1 MRSPEAVFDN
11 DAADPV
17 QPGCPDHQRAGRVG
31 EGRLF
36 AEHKHRDPGR
46 HERYACLQRAGA
58 RTVASLRFAAAAAA
72 AAVIMELK
80 DTLVYNSSVRLLSK
94 Y

>member
-1 MRSPEAVFDN
+1 MCDS

-17 QPGCPDHQRAGRVG
+17 QPGCPDHHRAGRVG

-36 AEHKHRDPGR
+36 AEHKRRDPGR
-46 HERYACLQRAGA
+46 HERYVCLHRAAA
-58 RTVASLRFAAAAAA
+58 RTVDSLRFSAAAAA
-72 AAVIMELK
+72 AAVIVKLE
-80 DTLVYNSSVRLLSK
+80 DTLVDNCSVRLLSR